1 MPPISGVRSAKARA
15 FRFSMFFNKC
25 EQVCAKHT
33 EACRVTLALNCGAR
47 WSVAS
52 SHCTLYVSPAVM
64 RAHSHASSLALP
76 VATAKPAR
84 RMQAMWSR
92 GQHRCTLGRF
102 GSQPRGVCRSVA
114 SSLRVPATL
123 ILQSHISQVVRA
135 THRNNH
141 CLKYTVHSP
150 AMTMSLRCSKRA
162 ARDDI
167 AHCTATS
174 RKRSGYIC
182 THAAHA
188 VVSDATTNPA
198 TPPIALK

>member
-1 MPPISGVRSAKARA
+1 LQFAAYFRGAFGQSGA

-33 EACRVTLALNCGAR
+33 EACRATLALNCGAR

-52 SHCTLYVSPAVM
+52 SHCTLYVSSAVM
-64 RAHSHASSLALP
+64 RAHSHASSLTLP
-76 VATAKPAR
+76 GATAKPAR
-84 RMQAMWSR
+84 RMQAMWSQ

-102 GSQPRGVCRSVA
+102 GSQPCGVCRSVA

-123 ILQSHISQVVRA
+123 ILLFHISQVVRA

-141 CLKYTVHSP
+141 FLKYTVHSP

-174 RKRSGYIC
+174 RK
-182 THAAHA
+182 
-188 VVSDATTNPA
+188 
-198 TPPIALK
+198 